1 MPSSICE
8 HRIFIEEGSRPTRE
22 PQRRLNPNMI
32 EVLKGEIL
40 KWLKG
45 DVIYAISD
53 SSWVSPVHMV
63 PKKSGVTVEKNEKG
77 EEVQTRLVTSWR
89 ACIDYRKLNLVTKKD
104 HCPLPKKKTTCW
116 SKLWTK
122 FWRNLLVKITFSS
135 LMVIRVTIKSIFT
148 RMIKKK
154 TTFTCPLGTYAFRR
168 MPFGLCNAPATF

>member
-1 MPSSICE
+1 MPYFALIIMFYHVKIACYQILKEYRAAIGWSFDDIKGVPPSICE

-53 SSWVSPVHMV
+53 SSWLSPVHMV

-89 ACIDYRKLNLVTKKD
+89 VCIDY
-104 HCPLPKKKTTCW
+104 
-116 SKLWTK
+116 
-122 FWRNLLVKITFSS
+122 
-135 LMVIRVTIKSIFT
+135 
-148 RMIKKK
+148 
-154 TTFTCPLGTYAFRR
+154 
-168 MPFGLCNAPATF
+168 